1 MSQQRKHLHSI
12 HVAHHK
18 NTAQCETKRMPVPAE
33 VCIPMSMHIGAPC
46 KPLVAKGDTVK
57 VGQLI
62 GDTDAFVSAPI
73 HSSVSGTVKSIE
85 TQRNAAGGYDQV
97 IVIETDGK
105 QEVCE
110 DIEIP
115 KADNLQEFV
124 AAVRKSGL
132 VGLGGA
138 SFPTHIKYNPKN
150 IDEVDTLIVNGA
162 ECEPFITSD
171 HRLMLEDTQDIID
184 GIKLVMKHLNLSKG
198 YIGVEGN
205 KPDAIEKLKATI
217 AEQGLADSVEVVTLQ
232 TTYPQGAERVMIYE
246 ITGKTMDAGVLPADL
261 GVILSNIT
269 SIAFVGQYFRT
280 GMPLIEKRMTI
291 DGSAIV
297 EPGNVIAPLGTR
309 IHDIVEFMGGYKA
322 EPRKI
327 LMGGPMMGRAIFSD
341 EMPIIKNNN
350 AILAFDGP
358 QSLVPEETN
367 CINCG
372 RCHKAC
378 PFNLLPTALTE
389 AMENK
394 DAARLEQLKVMQC
407 MECGSCAYV
416 CPARRPLGFNNKL
429 GKAILKEAQS
439 K

>member
-1 MSQQRKHLHSI
+1 
-12 HVAHHK
+12 
-18 NTAQCETKRMPVPAE
+18 MPVPAE

-184 GIKLVMKHLNLSKG
+184 GVKLVMKHLGLSKG

-291 DGSAIV
+291 DGSAIA

-378 PFNLLPTALTE
+378 PFNLLPTALSE

>member
-291 DGSAIV
+291 DGSAIA
-297 EPGNVIAPLGTR
+297 EPDNVIAPLGTR